1 MYDRPTRREL
11 LATIRAFL
19 EGEVMPALEG
29 RQAFHARVAANAL
42 GIVER
47 ELEHAESQERLALE
61 RLGEL
66 LDRRGSFEELELE
79 LCRRIRE
86 GEIGLDS
93 PGLVEHLR
101 ATTLAKLAV
110 DQPRYASYR
119 RALEEWPGA
128 AGRGVSA
135 EDPGEASE

>member
-29 RQAFHARVAANAL
+29 RRAFHARVAANAL

-93 PGLVEHLR
+93 PGLVEYLR

-128 AGRGVSA
+128 SGRGVSA

>member
-1 MYDRPTRREL
+1 M
-11 LATIRAFL
+11 
-19 EGEVMPALEG
+19 
-29 RQAFHARVAANAL
+29 
-42 GIVER
+42 
-47 ELEHAESQERLALE
+47 ALE

-119 RALEEWPGA
+119 RAK
-128 AGRGVSA
+128 SA
-135 EDPGEASE
+135 EKRICGILVSKAVFFGARSAPRKLFGVF